1 MDDDQSPFP
10 NPDPDDFELD
20 DRDLDDLLEE
30 MPDLMR
36 EGIEE
41 QYGEVTKETIAK
53 AGTEFFRALNSYA
66 ADRSETDA
74 MEFEFAPDE
83 RE

>member
-1 MDDDQSPFP
+1 MEDEQSPFP

-20 DRDLDDLLEE
+20 DRDLDELLEE
-30 MPDLMR
+30 MPETMR
-36 EGIEE
+36 AGIED

-66 ADRSETDA
+66 AERSEIDA
-74 MEFEFAPDE
+74 AEYELSPD